1 MRRALADRIE
11 DNLNGL
17 LAQVQ
22 EIITD
27 NRDRVLSLA
36 HALETHKTL
45 TGEDVVAVIERR
57 QGVFVD
63 GRAYADPELL
73 HQLEQYHQG
82 AAVAH
87 REHGDM
93 ALRLPEVAKPVL
105 TAPGAWLASP
115 AGPDPDPLNNGGA

>member
-17 LAQVQ
+17 LGRVE
-22 EIITD
+22 EIITE
-27 NRDRVLSLA
+27 NRAQVLSLA

-57 QGVFVD
+57 PGPFVD
-63 GRAYADPELL
+63 GRPYADAALIE
-73 HQLEQYHQG
+73 QLENYHRG

-87 REHGDM
+87 REHGQIPLSM
-93 ALRLPEVAKPVL
+93 PEIPRPVL
-105 TAPGAWLASP
+105 TAPGRG
-115 AGPDPDPLNNGGA
+115 AGPWRRTRIR